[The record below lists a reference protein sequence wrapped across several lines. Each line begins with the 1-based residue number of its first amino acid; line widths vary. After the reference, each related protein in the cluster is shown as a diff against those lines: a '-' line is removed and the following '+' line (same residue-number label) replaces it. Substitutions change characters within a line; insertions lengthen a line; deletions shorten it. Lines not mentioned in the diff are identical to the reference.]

1 MSSRKIMQA
10 PGLSRDLRTNRRPQ
24 QRGFWDWL
32 FGLGHDIR
40 GG

>member
-10 PGLSRDLRTNRRPQ
+10 PEVTHGPRSNNRPQ

-32 FGLGHDIR
+32 LGVGIGGR
-40 GG
+40 G